1 MRGKMAE
8 KKKRSRIK
16 SYAVVT
22 VASLLYGVAVSL
34 FLDPNN
40 IAPGGVTGLAMIVN
54 RLIRIETGTLILLLN
69 IPILIL
75 GLRKFGFH
83 FLVSTIY
90 ATILT
95 SLFTNYFAG
104 YSPITEDPLLAAV
117 IGGSLAALALGLVF
131 KSGATTG
138 GTDIVVKV
146 LRLRFPHLKTGR
158 LFMIC
163 DLVVVG
169 LSAIVFKNVD
179 SAFYAAISVML
190 MGVVFDMVLYGADG
204 AKLLYIISD
213 YWQEIGDRILQ
224 ELDIGVTY
232 LEGEGAYSKKTK
244 RVIMCVVRKQ
254 LAPQIEEIVKEE
266 DKDAFMIIS
275 SATEIYGEG
284 YKNIFSEKI

>member
-1 MRGKMAE
+1 M
-8 KKKRSRIK
+8 
-16 SYAVVT
+16 
-22 VASLLYGVAVSL
+22 
-34 FLDPNN
+34 
-40 IAPGGVTGLAMIVN
+40 
-54 RLIRIETGTLILLLN
+54 
-69 IPILIL
+69 
-75 GLRKFGFH
+75 
-83 FLVSTIY
+83 
-90 ATILT
+90 
-95 SLFTNYFAG
+95 
-104 YSPITEDPLLAAV
+104 
-117 IGGSLAALALGLVF
+117 AALALGLVF